1 MSKKIKALVLSGG
14 GAYGSYQVGVLKALA
29 EKNLVGWDVI
39 AGVSVGAINTLWLS
53 SFNKE
58 EILEAIKSLEILWGT
73 LIQGNKSIYKPWFF
87 KPFNYVASLW
97 KGSLYN
103 TKPLLNLLKENTNI
117 ENLNKSNVDAFVGT
131 VSLNTGNF
139 LLKEI
144 KNEPNT
150 ILWTLASATMPM
162 LFNPVFLENEKWV
175 DGGVKSVTPV
185 KELLAIYGNNIEHI
199 DIILA
204 NPLIQKQ
211 DAKKYLSIIE
221 VATKSLDSAIHEIM
235 NTDIDLDCFS
245 GSSSVYMPSESLPFD
260 AFDFDPRNLKKAIE
274 LGYLETLSKLNN
286 I

>member
-103 TKPLLNLLKENTNI
+103 TKPLLNLLKENTNDLHTRLEQIGFINKILNRSLTKEEYKKLILSNYIFHLSMEEKLQGITGIHQLNIKWKMPFLEKDKI
-117 ENLNKSNVDAFVGT
+117 EVGGFEFKK
-131 VSLNTGNF
+131 LEIDF
-139 LLKEI
+139 EI
-144 KNEPNT
+144 KDITEA
-150 ILWTLASATMPM
+150 LGCLYVLEGATLGGR
-162 LFNPVFLENEKWV
+162 VIKKHLEKL
-175 DGGVKSVTPV
+175 GHK
-185 KELLAIYGNNIEHI
+185 LH
-199 DIILA
+199 
-204 NPLIQKQ
+204 
-211 DAKKYLSIIE
+211 
-221 VATKSLDSAIHEIM
+221 
-235 NTDIDLDCFS
+235 CFC
-245 GSSSVYMPSESLPFD
+245 
-260 AFDFDPRNLKKAIE
+260 
-274 LGYLETLSKLNN
+274 
-286 I
+286 